1 LESEQA
7 RNTINKLQK
16 MVMIR
21 KAFLNRAHISKVIL
35 T

>member
-1 LESEQA
+1 LQTEQA
-7 RNTINKLQK
+7 RNTINKRRK

-21 KAFLNRAHISKVIL
+21 KDFLETVHISKVIL